1 MFDQLLNVFGQSR
14 QGQQA
19 YQALQSQG
27 YTPQQSAGILT
38 TAFPVAARSV
48 QQAIM
53 QQGSGGQ
60 PGHGLLDIGNSN
72 YAMNFLSGAVGGLL
86 RGEGLKGAA
95 IDGLQGVVGGHVA
108 QVIAS
113 RFGLPERVAGVI
125 GAVITPLMIDFLW
138 EKFQELNANGG
149 LQSLQIPGFGAAPV
163 AQARR

>member
-27 YTPQQSAGILT
+27 YSPQQASGILT

-53 QQGSGGQ
+53 QQGSGQGQ
-60 PGHGLLDIGNSN
+60 QGLGLLDITNSN
-72 YAMNFLSGAVGGLL
+72 YAMNFLSGAVSGLL

-95 IDGLQGVVGGHVA
+95 IDGLQGVVGGHVS

-149 LQSLQIPGFGAAPV
+149 LQSLQIPGFGAAP
-163 AQARR
+163 AR